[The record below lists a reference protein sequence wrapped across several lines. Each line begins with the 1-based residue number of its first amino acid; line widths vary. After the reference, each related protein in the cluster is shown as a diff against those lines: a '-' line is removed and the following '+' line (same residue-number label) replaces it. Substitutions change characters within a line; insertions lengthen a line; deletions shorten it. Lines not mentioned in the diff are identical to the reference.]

1 MSNDDDLLV
10 DDESLYTNVLAIEDE
25 VQISGDLEL
34 ALRIANAQDAIEQD
48 TEEPPL
54 KKENNRTS
62 CMYGG
67 DGDQGYVQTGM
78 FAFSNAL
85 SGSQSGTRGE
95 MAPLPA
101 GYQDWHYRQ
110 PTDSLTSEVS
120 MDAGLSVSS
129 MNPNLNQAVLDAH
142 PAATSHGWQ
151 NIKNE
156 PMTPQS
162 DRPQALPIASAPK
175 QSQPSPE
182 EYRQYI
188 KKLHLQNL
196 QNQQI
201 TPAMQQSECQPPSET
216 MTSPPPP
223 QEEMA
228 SDKSVT
234 VETVVYHQELD
245 ELGESPL
252 HHLSQ
257 NADVNV
263 IARVIGCMQQ
273 CGVLN
278 QCMNLPNRLQQTP
291 LFLAVQAGNIAL
303 TSWLVKNG
311 AEPNLQGTL
320 RQERDLYIYRSP
332 IHLAAMMGDEGINFM
347 QTLLQSPTTIKF
359 LNEPTI
365 GDKLTPLHL
374 ALLSHRPGY
383 SCKQMILGL
392 IDAGADIDIVVPGN
406 GKTPLILALETRDF
420 SLVGDILNRLNPDKC
435 RSVLLKQT
443 RSGDTCLHI
452 AAGLTHIPSEVKER
466 LLRLLVTRGANG
478 NIPNNAKEYPRDFA
492 RKEWDNM
499 RVVR

>member
-1 MSNDDDLLV
+1 MSGTTLSNEDDLVV
-10 DDESLYTNVLAIEDE
+10 DDESIYANILSAEEE

-34 ALRIANAQDAIEQD
+34 ALRIAQAQDAIERD
-48 TEEPPL
+48 TEEPPT
-54 KKENNRTS
+54 KKENNRSS

-67 DGDQGYVQTGM
+67 ARAQGSGHTGM
-78 FAFSNAL
+78 FAFSDNL
-85 SGSQSGTRGE
+85 SSNQTGTRGE

-101 GYQDWHYRQ
+101 GHKDWHYRQ
-110 PTDSLTSEVS
+110 PTDSLTSDLS

-129 MNPNLNQAVLDAH
+129 LNPNLNQAVLDAQ
-142 PAATSHGWQ
+142 PGTMPHGLK
-151 NIKNE
+151 NVKNE
-156 PMTPQS
+156 PMTPLPAS
-162 DRPQALPIASAPK
+162 PQVQPISSAST
-175 QSQPSPE
+175 QSQPSPD

-188 KKLHLQNL
+188 KRLHMQNL
-196 QNQQI
+196 QHQQN
-201 TPAMQQSECQPPSET
+201 TPAMQQSEWQSRSET
-216 MTSPPPP
+216 MSP

-228 SDKSVT
+228 PDTQVT
-234 VETVVYHQELD
+234 METVVYHQELD
-245 ELGESPL
+245 ELGECPL

-257 NADVNV
+257 NTDVTV

-273 CGVLN
+273 CGVLT
-278 QCMNLPNRLQQTP
+278 QCMNLTNRLQQTP

-303 TSWLVKNG
+303 TTWLVKNG
-311 AEPNLQGTL
+311 ADPNIQGTL

-332 IHLAAMMGDEGINFM
+332 IHLAAMMGDTGINFM
-347 QTLLQSPTTIKF
+347 QTLLQSPKVKN
-359 LNEPTI
+359 LNEPTV

-374 ALLSHRPGY
+374 ALLTHRPGY

-392 IDAGADIDIVVPGN
+392 ISAGADIDIVVPSS

-420 SLVGDILNRLNPDKC
+420 SLVTDILNGLTPDRC
-435 RSVLLKQT
+435 RAVLLKQT

-452 AAGLTHIPSEVKER
+452 AAGLTYLHSEAKER

-499 RVVR
+499 RNLR